1 MVKLTNNAFFLK
13 HFGLLL
19 TFLFLTSCAQKKYT
33 VTKVIGKEIIVTDK
47 LTESSEIENIIKPY
61 REKIDRDL
69 NTTLSF
75 APETL
80 DKNGKWQTPM
90 GNFLSDIT
98 LEKANEVFIKRE
110 QKSID
115 FCLLNHGGIRSIIP
129 KGMVT
134 ARTAYEIMP
143 FENSAV
149 VMAIPGS
156 VIAEIATYIVAEKKP
171 HPLAGMSFSIDTNGQ
186 PTAIQVNGKP
196 VENDKIYYCIT
207 SDYLA
212 NGGDNM
218 LFFKKSIQKITL
230 DYKLRNIIIDYFKS
244 NKEIKASN
252 QIRIKEL

>member
-1 MVKLTNNAFFLK
+1 MIKLTNNTIVLK

-33 VTKVIGKEIIVTDK
+33 VTKVIGKEMTITDK
-47 LTESSEIENIIKPY
+47 LAESSEIESIIKPY
-61 REKIDRDL
+61 REKIDKDL
-69 NTTLSF
+69 NTVLSF

-98 LEKANEVFIKRE
+98 LEKANEVFVKRE
-110 QKSID
+110 HKSID

-129 KGMVT
+129 NGTVS
-134 ARTAYEIMP
+134 ARTAYEVMP
-143 FENSAV
+143 FENSTV
-149 VMAIPGS
+149 VMAISGA
-156 VIAEIATYIVAEKKP
+156 VVAEIAAYIIAEKKP
-171 HPLAGMSFSIDTNGQ
+171 HPLAGMSFSIDQNGQ
-186 PTAIQVNGKP
+186 ATAIEINGKP
-196 VENDKIYYCIT
+196 IEKDRIYYCVT

-218 LFFKKSIQKITL
+218 LFFKKSVQKFDL
-230 DYKLRNIIIDYFKS
+230 DYKLRTIIIDYFKS

-252 QIRIKEL
+252 LIRIREL